1 MKNIFAI
8 VLLLSTL
15 TACGGSGADS
25 VSGSSQNQAPVAN
38 AGIGQNVVT
47 TSVVIL
53 DASASSDSDGDT
65 LFYSWSLTSLP
76 ENSGASLTNSTGASP
91 TFTTDIDGSYVA
103 QLIVND
109 GTENSVADTVTI
121 VATTANSVP
130 VAEAGTDQNVV
141 TTTIVTLDASAS
153 SDSDGDTLSY
163 SWSLTSL
170 PENSSASLSDS
181 SSAVPTFTVDLDGT
195 YVTQLIVNDGI
206 EDSVADTVIIV
217 AETAN
222 SIPVA
227 NAGNDQNVVTTSVV
241 TLDASASSDS
251 DGDTL
256 AYSWSLTSLPENSSA
271 SLSDS
276 SSAVP
281 TFMVDLD
288 GTYVAQLIVNDGTED
303 SVADTITIIAATAN
317 SIPVANAGIDQ
328 NILAGNMV
336 SLDASGSSDADGD
349 LLSYT
354 WSFVSKPTGSSSVL
368 DNEQAETPSF
378 TPDLDGSY
386 VFSLIVNDG
395 LEDSISDN
403 VTIEAIQPKVRLYKD
418 SGSFFGGT
426 FNEVSLPYSSNGT
439 VTASVSGIPIPTTY
453 SLDTFKLLAEGQ
465 NFTVI
470 NVTVTDNTTQV
481 TPYFTVISDDYE
493 LVDGTEVEFE
503 LISPLT
509 RGATVTLHFSFE
521 IQETGDTFSSSYT
534 FTSN

>member
-1 MKNIFAI
+1 MKNIFVAA
-8 VLLLSTL
+8 LLLSTL
-15 TACGGSGADS
+15 TACGGSETDS
-25 VSGSSQNQAPVAN
+25 VSDSSQNQPPVAN
-38 AGIGQNVVT
+38 AGIDQNVVT
-47 TSVVIL
+47 TSVVTL
-53 DASASSDSDGDT
+53 DASASFDSDGDT
-65 LFYSWSLTSLP
+65 LSYSWSLTSLP
-76 ENSGASLTNSTGASP
+76 ENSSVSLSDSSSAVP
-91 TFTTDIDGSYVA
+91 TFTVDLDGTYVA

-109 GTENSVADTVTI
+109 GTEDSVADTVIIIAETE
-121 VATTANSVP
+121 NSIP
-130 VAEAGTDQNVV
+130 VANAGKDQNVV
-141 TTTIVTLDASAS
+141 TTSMVTLDASAS

-181 SSAVPTFTVDLDGT
+181 SSAVPTFT
-195 YVTQLIVNDGI
+195 
-206 EDSVADTVIIV
+206 
-217 AETAN
+217 
-222 SIPVA
+222 
-227 NAGNDQNVVTTSVV
+227 
-241 TLDASASSDS
+241 
-251 DGDTL
+251 
-256 AYSWSLTSLPENSSA
+256 
-271 SLSDS
+271 
-276 SSAVP
+276 
-281 TFMVDLD
+281 VDLD

-395 LEDSISDN
+395 LEDSLSDN
-403 VTIEAIQPKVRLYKD
+403 VTIEAIQPKVSLYKD

-439 VTASVSGIPIPTTY
+439 VTASVSGIPTPTTY
-453 SLDTFKLLAEGQ
+453 SLGTFKLLAEGQ

-470 NVTVTDNTTQV
+470 NVAVTDNTTQV

-509 RGATVTLHFSFE
+509 RGATVTLNFSFE